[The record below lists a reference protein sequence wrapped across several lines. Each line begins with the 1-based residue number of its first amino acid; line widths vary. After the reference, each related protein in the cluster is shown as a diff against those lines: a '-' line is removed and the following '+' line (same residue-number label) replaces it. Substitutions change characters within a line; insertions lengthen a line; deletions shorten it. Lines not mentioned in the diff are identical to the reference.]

1 MMLISGS
8 VRQTVDDDDLDLNFS
23 WQVYTYSDEKLKQ
36 DEAYLIEISCEFSQF
51 LRREHRIAARL
62 FGCFGTDVII
72 THRGTN

>member
-1 MMLISGS
+1 MAGI
-8 VRQTVDDDDLDLNFS
+8 
-23 WQVYTYSDEKLKQ
+23 YSDEKLKQ
-36 DEAYLIEISCEFSQF
+36 EEAYLIEISSEFSQF